1 MKLAGERRHDVR
13 LSLERPAKIKC
24 LMTGRY
30 LAGRTVNVSA
40 GGAMLHVD
48 HPSLLVPGQRVAV
61 GLADTQQDVIL
72 RGEEL
77 SEATVVRS
85 VALKGAQTVAV
96 QFDQR
101 QALLAAG

>member
-1 MKLAGERRHDVR
+1 MRP
-13 LSLERPAKIKC
+13 SLHPPAKIKC
-24 LMTGRY
+24 LMTGRF

-40 GGAMLHVD
+40 GGAMLQVD
-48 HPSLLVPGQRVAV
+48 HPSLLVPGQRVAI
-61 GLADTQQDVIL
+61 GMADTQQDVIL
-72 RGEEL
+72 RSEDM

-85 VALKGAQTVAV
+85 IGVKGAQTVAV